1 MPHYVTLSLNNIAVF
16 SLPATANQQPT
27 GGANGT
33 DGVDVDASASESDDN
48 NDTQQPGSIGS
59 PPVQEEQGDVH
70 TRTGEEIDQ
79 HEETGNN
86 SEHFVLKNR

>member
-16 SLPATANQQPT
+16 SFPATAN
-27 GGANGT
+27 ANGT

-79 HEETGNN
+79 HEETGN
-86 SEHFVLKNR
+86 SYEHFVLKNR